1 MARQS
6 ATDPR
11 LLRYLDELYLWNRR
25 IHLTTVPR
33 EKAPERHVAQARRLL
48 LVADPPAGARI
59 VDIGSGGGVPGLV
72 MAILRSDLHVVLVD
86 SDRRS
91 AGFLTHAAAVCGCT
105 GVTVFAGRAEDLG
118 HEPAHRAEYDL
129 AVSRAAAAPPALC
142 ELALP
147 LLRVGGRLLALVGD
161 AQAAVDSCVVA
172 AASCGGGAP
181 SVAAPGILAVSKVTP
196 TPDALPR
203 RVGLPARRPLG
214 TPGPTGPA

>member
-1 MARQS
+1 VS
-6 ATDPR
+6 ATDPQ

-33 EKAPERHVAQARRLL
+33 EQALERHVGEARRLL
-48 LVADPPAGARI
+48 LAADPPAGARV

-72 MAILRSDLHVVLVD
+72 IAILRPDLHVLLVD

-91 AGFLTHAAAVCGCT
+91 AGFLTHAAAICGCP
-105 GVTVFAGRAEDLG
+105 GVRVVAGRAEELG
-118 HEPAHRAEYDL
+118 HEPAHRAGYDL
-129 AVSRAAAAPPALC
+129 AVSRAAAAPPVLC

-161 AQAAVDSCVVA
+161 AEAAIASCLVA
-172 AASCGGGAP
+172 SSSCGGGAP
-181 SVAAPGILAVSKVTP
+181 SVAAPGILAVSKLSP

-214 TPGPTGPA
+214 RDPTAPS